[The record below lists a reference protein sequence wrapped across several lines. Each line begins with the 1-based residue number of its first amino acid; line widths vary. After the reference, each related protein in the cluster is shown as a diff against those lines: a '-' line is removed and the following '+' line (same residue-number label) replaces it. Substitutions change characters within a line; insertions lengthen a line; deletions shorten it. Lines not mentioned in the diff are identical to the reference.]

1 MARDL
6 IVEHYERRFGLPPG
20 MLGALVGAES
30 GGNPNAVSPKGAQGL
45 AQVMPATAKDP
56 GYGVQPMRD
65 NSRAE
70 NVRFGAEYLSAMLNE
85 FKDPKLALAAYNAGP
100 GAVKE
105 HGGVPPFPETQNY
118 VSKIMGALNPMGTAQ
133 AEEVQQPER
142 RKPID
147 LFKARGIDPGK
158 LQQAQA
164 AAADPTEGMS
174 ATENALRGG
183 GVAVRGAVKG
193 ALSLPLM
200 FGEGLNTAVNY
211 GIKGINALANT
222 DIPYIPQ
229 ADASLNTLLNR
240 VGLPEPRN
248 PQERM
253 IESTASGTAA
263 ALTPAGVAKSVQAAG
278 GATSRMAD
286 QMLKR
291 LDLQA
296 LSGLSSGAS
305 AQAAQEAGMGPVGQG
320 LAGLAGGMVPYAPS
334 ALRVGA
340 HRLMGG
346 AKDAT
351 DAQRIASNI
360 QTFEDLGTTPS
371 VGQATETRAARVI
384 ESGGARM
391 PGSAGVLIKK
401 GHEQAKA
408 IQGAVEK
415 AASELAPKTSAI
427 TTGRSIEKAITGEG
441 GFINWFKAKQNQLY
455 GKLDDVMPKK
465 TMVDVSRTRDIIN
478 KLNQDI
484 EHAPHLSQWFKNAKI
499 EGLKKSMEAD
509 LALER
514 TYTPSQLKSAKDAAT
529 SASEMNALLGEGKL
543 PYEAIKKLRTLV
555 GQEIDNNSLLSEI
568 PRSKWKAL
576 YAAISEDLGDAA
588 KQAGPRATKAWE
600 TANRF
605 TKAGLNRI
613 DMLETVTNKQ
623 VPEDVFNAAISGTR
637 EGATRL
643 HAVLNSVPEKV
654 RGEVTANVLRRMGTA
669 IPSAQDDLGSAW
681 STETFLTNWNKL
693 SPAAKTALF
702 GSDKVPRY
710 NREFRKSLDTV
721 AKAAAN
727 LREGSRVF
735 ANPSGTSQALTLQN
749 TVFGAI
755 MAFVTGNVGTAAGI
769 GAGVGLA
776 NLGARLMT
784 NPRFVKWLSRTI
796 KMPLSARANAITS
809 LANSARNDPD
819 IQEFVKTVE
828 QYSE

>member
-105 HGGVPPFPETQNY
+105 HGGVPPFPETQSY
-118 VSKIMGALNPMGTAQ
+118 VSKIMGSLNPIGTAQ

-142 RKPID
+142 RQPID

-174 ATENALRGG
+174 ATESALRGG

-211 GIKGINALANT
+211 GIKGINALADT

-291 LDLQA
+291 LDLQT
-296 LSGLSSGAS
+296 LSGMSSGAS

-441 GFINWFKAKQNQLY
+441 GFINWFKAKQKSLY
-455 GKLDDVMPKK
+455 DKLDNAIPKD
-465 TMVDVSRTRDIIN
+465 TMMNVSRTRKVIQN
-478 KLNQDI
+478 LNQDI

-499 EGLKKSMEAD
+499 EGLKESLEKDLRGKPGEKSVILNSRGEPFRSAP
-509 LALER
+509 
-514 TYTPSQLKSAKDAAT
+514 TPPRNT
-529 SASEMNALLGEGKL
+529 M
-543 PYEAIKKLRTLV
+543 PYESIKKLRTLV

-669 IPSAQDDLGSAW
+669 IPSAQDDLGSVW

-710 NREFRKSLDTV
+710 NREFRQSLDTV

-784 NPRFVKWLSRTI
+784 NPRFVKWLSRTT
-796 KMPLSARANAITS
+796 KMPLSARANVITS